1 MKKYQVMINYEESVA
16 VQVNAK
22 SSKDAETKA
31 LELAEYYGGSSYP
44 KEYKGNSV
52 HRDYFTQDAEEIVDN
67 G

>member
-1 MKKYQVMINYEESVA
+1 MMKKYQVMINYEESVA

-44 KEYKGNSV
+44 EENKANQKHTE
-52 HRDYFTQDAEEIVDN
+52 YFTDPAKEIDN